1 MPLVLAILAA
11 LVAAPV
17 EVGTD
22 AVDPV
27 RLEAGL
33 RARTGDE
40 LDAWRVV
47 VTPTATPGTVQVA
60 VAGPDGLSRGRTI
73 ALQGQTVEDRS
84 RELAA
89 SVALLMDQPPDPRP
103 SQPEL
108 PPDQQLPGPELPPEQ
123 PEAPPSSSRPALR
136 GWLGLGPRV
145 EVGTSLRYEAG
156 LDLLGG
162 LWLARERVQPLF
174 SVGFSGGARSGISVL
189 HARFGAGAAFGA
201 PLGARQRIWLG
212 GHVLGHAMYL
222 HAAEAS
228 TDSTWLSSTEVGG
241 LLQYRGR
248 RLFLG
253 LRTGVDLTLP
263 SALVHGTRDDVR
275 RGNVRWCFGLMFGLV
290 FG

>member
-11 LVAAPV
+11 LVAAPI

-22 AVDPV
+22 VVDAARV
-27 RLEAGL
+27 EAGL
-33 RARTGDE
+33 RARTGDA
-40 LDAWRVV
+40 LDAWHII
-47 VTPTATPGTVQVA
+47 VTASSTTDA
-60 VAGPDGLSRGRTI
+60 VHVSVTGPDGLSRTRKI

-89 SVALLMDQPPDPRP
+89 SVALVMDQPPDPP
-103 SQPEL
+103 PPQPPPQQQQHPGLGL
-108 PPDQQLPGPELPPEQ
+108 PPDEPKPRP
-123 PEAPPSSSRPALR
+123 SRPALR
-136 GWLGLGPRV
+136 GWLGVGPRI
-145 EVGTSLRYEAG
+145 EVGTGLRYEAG

-162 LWLARERVQPLF
+162 LWLARDHVQPLL
-174 SVGFSGGARSGISVL
+174 SLGFSGGARSGIALL

-201 PLGARQRIWLG
+201 PLGARERIWLG

-222 HAAEAS
+222 HAEERGV
-228 TDSTWLSSTEVGG
+228 DSAWLSSTEVGG
-241 LLQYRGR
+241 MLQYRGR

-263 SALVHGTRDDVR
+263 PATVRGTTDQVR
-275 RGNVRWCFGLMFGLV
+275 RGIVRWCFGLMFGVV